1 MKYSNHFGYVIAEHH
16 LRRETVAELHPLER
30 LLQASQPVD
39 KMVIHCPL
47 VGRMGFPSLIE
58 VCAYLTLLENIYQ
71 DK

>member
-16 LRRETVAELHPLER
+16 LRRETVVELHPLER
-30 LLQASQPVD
+30 LLQASQPAD

-47 VGRMGFPSLIE
+47 VGCMGFPSLIE
-58 VCAYLTLLENIYQ
+58 MFAYLTLLENIYQ